1 MEQVLLLAEPCERF
15 DGHCS
20 HGEEKCDATMRDN
33 GLQQVAQ
40 RQGWRR
46 GGGERKNGLNAPLH

>member
-1 MEQVLLLAEPCERF
+1 MDLRPWGMEPVLSRAEPYERF

-20 HGEEKCDATMRDN
+20 HGQEKCGATMRDN

-40 RQGWRR
+40 M
-46 GGGERKNGLNAPLH
+46 